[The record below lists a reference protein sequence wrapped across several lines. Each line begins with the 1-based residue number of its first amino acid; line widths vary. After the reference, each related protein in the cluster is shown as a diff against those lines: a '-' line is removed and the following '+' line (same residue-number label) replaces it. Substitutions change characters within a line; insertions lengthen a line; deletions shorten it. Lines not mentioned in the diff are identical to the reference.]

1 MHAMTTEITMR
12 DETPADVSAITEV
25 TLQAFKS
32 LQISQHNE
40 QLVVA
45 ALRQAGKLTVSL
57 VAQFNAEVI
66 GHIAFSPVT
75 LSDGTPDWYGLG
87 PVSVLPRYQRQGI
100 GSALIRAGLARLKSL
115 NGAGCCLVGHP
126 QYYPRFGFANT
137 TDLVLHGVP
146 AEVFL
151 PCRLIGPA
159 RAPRSTFTRRS
170 PLAFEACLKGWRI
183 YATRRIGIV
192 AAFAQNWGIWIRKDA
207 HSCVNHLPSGA
218 AWGFC

>member
-1 MHAMTTEITMR
+1 MAAYYCGSLLPPALNIPNQKMHAMTIEITLR

-57 VAQFNAEVI
+57 VAQVNAEVI

-146 AEVFL
+146 AEVFFAL
-151 PCRLIGPA
+151 PFNRATPRAQVHFHPA
-159 RAPRSTFTRRS
+159 FTAG
-170 PLAFEACLKGWRI
+170 L
-183 YATRRIGIV
+183 
-192 AAFAQNWGIWIRKDA
+192 
-207 HSCVNHLPSGA
+207 
-218 AWGFC
+218 